1 MLLNL
6 FTYLCVYICGGRYA
20 DCKLNVD
27 AAWRCSFT
35 IFCAPAVQIHKARSN
50 NDRNKFSVCRACSSS
65 FLPPTISFI
74 LSNAYKNQE
83 RRKRAKETMNTE
95 KDELSLQAWRG
106 KSLQLKRILLPR
118 CSVQMSHSLARLS
131 LRYKLKILT
140 DVTSFWSICFFF
152 LSISA
157 RRKSID
163 KGRSFLE

>member
-1 MLLNL
+1 MQRGDVRLQ
-6 FTYLCVYICGGRYA
+6 F
-20 DCKLNVD
+20 
-27 AAWRCSFT
+27 
-35 IFCAPAVQIHKARSN
+35 FCAPAVQIHKARSN